1 MEILWISPGI
11 HGTFSKMQ
19 STTDRKFI
27 QEKILN
33 LQKIYVNMA
42 LNLRSITRCMS
53 NTINQKYI
61 FQDYSY
67 YLSTIACRSLAYNKG
82 AIYCIFSPRNRV
94 RWYNLHERHYCIQ
107 NSEKHKLKHYLI
119 LTSRCLCFAGGISVF
134 LSGFHLAALSPSLH
148 PPPPSSHWWQHN
160 TKVSLCKRIEDVG

>member
-67 YLSTIACRSLAYNKG
+67 YLSTIACRNLPYNKG
-82 AIYCIFSPRNRV
+82 GIYCIFSPRNRV
-94 RWYNLHERHYCIQ
+94 RWYNLHARHYCIQ
-107 NSEKHKLKHYLI
+107 NSEIQKLKHYLI
-119 LTSRCLCFAGGISVF
+119 LTSRCLCLPEVSQSFSQVFILPLCLPLCILLLLVLIGGSTTRRWASVKE
-134 LSGFHLAALSPSLH
+134 L
-148 PPPPSSHWWQHN
+148 
-160 TKVSLCKRIEDVG
+160 RM